1 MMRRANVS
9 LTTKQIANMYGTNE
23 LTFDNA
29 IQRGLVWEVKRKSLL
44 IHSLIMGYPIPPLYA
59 AKSENGYDVLDGK
72 QRCNALYEFMNDM
85 FRLEDVPEVYVTN
98 EEGELEE
105 VDINTLTFSEME
117 EQLQDAVKDYQ
128 IQMHY
133 FEDITPDEVSE
144 MFFRLNNGKAMSAIE
159 LTRCKAQSMDVIKEI
174 GEHELFKNALTE
186 KALARYT
193 NEDIVVK
200 SYVLLHEDEPSLE
213 TKFIRPYMESV
224 EFTDEDKDQLNQVYT
239 RILNAHGLI
248 EEKKIAKRMLTRT
261 HLISIVPVVWKS
273 ITDGYSEQDFAEW
286 FSKFFAGTRSASVDT
301 DYNDCAGSGSA
312 KAASVRKRLEAIDRH
327 WRAFCNVRS
336 VIVTDAEQM
345 ELDEAV

>member
-1 MMRRANVS
+1 MKVWSKEVFAKNLRRYAERSDKSQKEIAEVVHVS
-9 LTTKQIANMYGTNE
+9 TATVSDWFNAKKFPRIDKIEALADYFGILKSDLIEDKTEEREKMQKNNDVMTDIVLRLRTDNE
-23 LTFDNA
+23 YLS
-29 IQRGLVWEVKRKSLL
+29 VCVLL
-44 IHSLIMGYPIPPLYA
+44 
-59 AKSENGYDVLDGK
+59 KDFNK
-72 QRCNALYEFMNDM
+72 
-85 FRLEDVPEVYVTN
+85 
-98 EEGELEE
+98 
-105 VDINTLTFSEME
+105 

-133 FEDITPDEVSE
+133 FEDITPDEISE

-200 SYVLLHEDEPSLE
+200 SYVLLHEEEPSLE

-224 EFTDEDKDQLNQVYT
+224 EFTDEDKDQLCQIYT
-239 RILNAHGLI
+239 RILNVHGLI
-248 EEKKIAKRMLTRT
+248 EEKKIAKRLLTRT
-261 HLISIVPVVWKS
+261 HMISIVPVVWKS
-273 ITDGYSEQDFAEW
+273 ITDGHSEQEFAEW
-286 FSKFFAGTRSASVDT
+286 FCKFFAGTKSASVDD

-312 KAASVRKRLEAIDRH
+312 KSTSVKKRLNAIDRH

>member
-9 LTTKQIANMYGTNE
+9 LTTKQIANMYNTNE

-29 IQRGLVWEVKRKSLL
+29 VQRGLVWEAKRKSLL
-44 IHSLIMGYPIPPLYA
+44 IHSMIMGYPIPPLYA
-59 AKSENGYDVLDGK
+59 AKSEEGYDVLDGK
-72 QRCNALYEFMNDM
+72 QRCNAIYEFMNDM
-85 FRLEDVPEVYVTN
+85 FRLEDIPEVYVTN

-105 VDINTLTFSEME
+105 VDINTLAFSEME

-200 SYVLLHEDEPSLE
+200 SYVLLHEEEPSLE

-224 EFTDEDKDQLNQVYT
+224 EFTDEDKDQLCQIYT
-239 RILNAHGLI
+239 RILNVHGLI
-248 EEKKIAKRMLTRT
+248 GEKKIAKRLLTRT
-261 HLISIVPVVWKS
+261 HMISIVPVVWKS
-273 ITDGYSEQDFAEW
+273 ITDGHSEQEFAEW
-286 FSKFFAGTRSASVDT
+286 FCKFFAGTRSASVDD

-312 KAASVRKRLEAIDRH
+312 KSTSVKKRLNAIDRH